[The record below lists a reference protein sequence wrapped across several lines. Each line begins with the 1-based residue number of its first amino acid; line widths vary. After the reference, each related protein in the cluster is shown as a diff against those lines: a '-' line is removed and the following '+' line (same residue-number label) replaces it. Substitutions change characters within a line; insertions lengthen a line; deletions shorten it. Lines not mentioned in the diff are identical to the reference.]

1 MRHKDLG
8 NTCVLGLQWG
18 DEGKGK
24 VVDLLVEHFDVV
36 ARYAG
41 GANAGHTVVIDGDRF
56 ALHQVPSGVL
66 HDGIVNV
73 IAGGA
78 VIDPAAL
85 LGEIESLR
93 QRGIRLDRDKLR
105 ISDRAHLVFPWHRR
119 EDVIAEGAGWGQN
132 RHDLPRYRAVL
143 RGQGRAALGHSRVR
157 LVPANGAARTRRG
170 GLRLQERAIPHYLR
184 VPRDF

>member
-41 GANAGHTVVIDGDRF
+41 GANAGHTVVIDSDRF

-66 HDGIVNV
+66 REGVMNI
-73 IAGGA
+73 IASGA

-93 QRGIRLDRDKLR
+93 
-105 ISDRAHLVFPWHRR
+105 
-119 EDVIAEGAGWGQN
+119 
-132 RHDLPRYRAVL
+132 
-143 RGQGRAALGHSRVR
+143 
-157 LVPANGAARTRRG
+157 
-170 GLRLQERAIPHYLR
+170 
-184 VPRDF
+184 